1 MKFYCTFILLYYTLR
16 ILVVRG
22 CALCPRELTSAIN
35 QSIISDRYDRVTEF
49 DGSDDAIDIISYMLI
64 ILYHYSSSRILG
76 KRVRLRARECIIY
89 ANTTGFNRFLGR
101 ARHEDIINNNNRFL
115 LIHRVSECR
124 RHCHS

>member
-1 MKFYCTFILLYYTLR
+1 
-16 ILVVRG
+16 
-22 CALCPRELTSAIN
+22 
-35 QSIISDRYDRVTEF
+35 
-49 DGSDDAIDIISYMLI
+49 MLI
-64 ILYHYSSSRILG
+64 ILYHYLSSRIVG

-124 RHCHS
+124 RHCHSYSTPPKTATSVVRHVFYIYLHLHLCGTSHRQASNEKNKIKPIFIRYF